1 MATCGRTELD
11 QATQLLWEE
20 GVCVLEGIL
29 DPAVVSACHE
39 HLSEN
44 DPGLLEQNEDP
55 RKYYV
60 TDGRYYAG
68 VAVEGPFAQRDMILP
83 SEVEKVVSATLA
95 SDFIIDSLG
104 FIVAHPGAPEQ
115 HWHRDG
121 GVLFP
126 GHPLEFML
134 PATAITLV
142 IPLVEMNAE
151 TGTTGFLLKSHRN
164 RDPVDRP
171 DYEPVVEVGSAIL
184 WDYRINHKGM
194 ANRSRMNRPLITA
207 TLCRPWWMDE
217 LNFDDADKLVIRRD
231 VLEELEPDLQK
242 RLVRARVVD

>member
-1 MATCGRTELD
+1 MTSCGKTTLD
-11 QATQLLWEE
+11 DATQILWED

-29 DPAVVSACHE
+29 DPALIAGCLG
-39 HLSEN
+39 HLAQN

-55 RKYYV
+55 RKNYV
-60 TDGRYYAG
+60 TDGRFYAG
-68 VAVEGPFAQRDMILP
+68 VAVEGPFAQRDMMLP
-83 SEVEKVVSATLA
+83 AEVEKVISATLA

-142 IPLVEMNAE
+142 IPLVEMNEE
-151 TGTTGFLLKSHRN
+151 TGTTGFALKSHRN
-164 RDPVDRP
+164 RDPVDKP

-184 WDYRINHKGM
+184 WDYRINHKGL
-194 ANRSRMNRPLITA
+194 ANTSRVNRPLITA

-217 LNFDDADKLVIRRD
+217 LNFSDAEKLLIRRE
-231 VLEELEPDLQK
+231 VLEGLDPDLQK
-242 RLVRARVVD
+242 RLVRARVID